1 MIGRSGH
8 LKDDHLLDCYV
19 AEHTGTA
26 PDAWAADHLAECD
39 ACEARYG
46 ELVTFMNGMRAEAD
60 AELDTVFPPDRMAAQ
75 EQQILRRLEHA
86 HRSAR
91 VLSFPAREV
100 SQPSRT
106 ALMPAPRWLVAAAA
120 AGLFIGVAVGGYL
133 GPDRFHGGAVSP
145 VTTAASARPMSVQ
158 SAPASP
164 AAVRVSTTQTSEPV
178 IDDEAFLAQL
188 ELALERPQTRELAA
202 FDALTPHV
210 RDLR

>member
-1 MIGRSGH
+1 MIGRTGH

-26 PDAWAADHLAECD
+26 PDAWAADHLSECRDCEVRYAEL
-39 ACEARYG
+39 AG
-46 ELVTFMNGMRAEAD
+46 FMNGLRAD
-60 AELDTVFPPDRMAAQ
+60 ADADVDAAFPPDRLAAQ
-75 EQQILRRLEHA
+75 QQQILHRLEHA

-100 SQPSRT
+100 SPPSRSP
-106 ALMPAPRWLVAAAA
+106 LMPAPRWLVAAAA

-133 GPDRFHGGAVSP
+133 GPTRLRP
-145 VTTAASARPMSVQ
+145 AASTVRTSAAVRPMTVQ
-158 SAPASP
+158 PQAAAPT
-164 AAVRVSTTQTSEPV
+164 AVRVSSPQTEAV
-178 IDDEAFLAQL
+178 DDEAFLTQL
-188 ELALERPQTRELAA
+188 ELALDRPQTRELAA

>member
-1 MIGRSGH
+1 VIGRTGH

-26 PDAWAADHLAECD
+26 PDAWAADHLSECLD
-39 ACEARYG
+39 CEARYA
-46 ELVTFMNGMRAEAD
+46 ELAGFMNGLRAD
-60 AELDTVFPPDRMAAQ
+60 ADADVDAAFPPERLATQ
-75 EQQILRRLEHA
+75 QQQILHRLEHA

-100 SQPSRT
+100 SAPSRS

-133 GPDRFHGGAVSP
+133 GPNRLGPAAS
-145 VTTAASARPMSVQ
+145 TARTAAAVRPMTVQ
-158 SAPASP
+158 PQAAAPT
-164 AAVRVSTTQTSEPV
+164 AVRVSTTQAAAV
-178 IDDEAFLAQL
+178 DDEAFLTQL
-188 ELALERPQTRELAA
+188 ELALDRPQTRELAA

>member
-1 MIGRSGH
+1 MIGRTGH

-26 PDAWAADHLAECD
+26 PDAWAADHLSECG
-39 ACEARYG
+39 ACETRYS
-46 ELVTFMNGMRAEAD
+46 ELVGFMNGLRAEAD
-60 AELDTVFPPDRMAAQ
+60 AEVDAVFTPERLAQ
-75 EQQILRRLEHA
+75 QQQQILHRLEHA

-100 SQPSRT
+100 SAPARSS
-106 ALMPAPRWLVAAAA
+106 LMPAPRWLVAAAA

-133 GPDRFHGGAVSP
+133 GPNRMGRGR
-145 VTTAASARPMSVQ
+145 ASASTSAAVRPMSVQ
-158 SAPASP
+158 PQPAAPT
-164 AAVRVSTTQTSEPV
+164 AVRVSTTQSEPV
-178 IDDEAFLAQL
+178 DDEAFLTQL
-188 ELALERPQTRELAA
+188 ELALDRPQTRELAA